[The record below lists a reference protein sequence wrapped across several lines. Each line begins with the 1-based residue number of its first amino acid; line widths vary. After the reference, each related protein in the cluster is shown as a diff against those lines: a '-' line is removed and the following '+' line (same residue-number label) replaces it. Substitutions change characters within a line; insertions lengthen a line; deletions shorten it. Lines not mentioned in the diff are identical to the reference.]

1 MSKAGFLIDLGRC
14 VGCGSCVLA
23 CRIENSLPI
32 VISWRRVLPLN
43 LDRKPG
49 GPTYHFSVACHHCE
63 NPACFR
69 ACPSG
74 ACEIG
79 ENGAVTLNE
88 SRCLG
93 CRYCEMACP
102 FGAPAYNDGTGI
114 MSKCDFC
121 SDRTRSGAR
130 PACIEACPTGALS
143 ELGESEQESRIA
155 DIPGFT
161 DPAGCKP
168 SLRFIEPRGRVR
180 IDRLQRLWEVLR
192 R

>member
-1 MSKAGFLIDLGRC
+1 MKRAGFLLDLGRC

-32 VISWRRVLPLN
+32 RLSWRRVLPLN

-63 NPACFR
+63 NPACFQ

-74 ACEIG
+74 AYEIG
-79 ENGAVTLNE
+79 ENGAVTLND

-102 FGAPAYNDGTGI
+102 FGAPAYNDNTGL

-121 SDRTRSGAR
+121 SDRTGRGER
-130 PACIEACPTGALS
+130 PACIEACPTEALS
-143 ELGESEQESRIA
+143 EIDENGKDSTTVE
-155 DIPGFT
+155 IPGFI

-168 SLRFIEPRGRVR
+168 FLRFIEPRGRMR
-180 IDRLQRLWEVLR
+180 IEGLRRLREVLR

>member
-1 MSKAGFLIDLGRC
+1 MSRAGFLIDLGRC

-32 VISWRRVLPLN
+32 ELSWRRVLPLN

-49 GPTYHFSVACHHCE
+49 GPTYHFSIACHHCE
-63 NPACFR
+63 NPACLQ

-74 ACEIG
+74 AYEVG
-79 ENGAVTLNE
+79 ENGAIILND

-102 FGAPAYNDGTGI
+102 FGAPAYNDGNGT

-121 SDRTRSGAR
+121 SDRIEKGER

-143 ELGESEQESRIA
+143 GLNESEQVSRMNE
-155 DIPGFT
+155 IPGFT
-161 DPAGCKP
+161 DPAGCQP
-168 SLRFIEPRGRVR
+168 SLYFIEPGG
-180 IDRLQRLWEVLR
+180 VLR
-192 R
+192 SGKLKRLREALKQ